1 MAYHPYNTQTREWSS
16 ALGHVWNDNN
26 TASNFPNPLHDV
38 AITGPGNISV
48 EPVGVTNGGF
58 GGSLVESCDGRG
70 NISQLE
76 PVNMT
81 NGGFRGSLVESLC
94 ARTRGSVPQL
104 NTTQLYENMQS
115 LPMPTP
121 DSSLLKIPR
130 GLSPASLLD
139 SPDISKVQ
147 RVDFPAASNV
157 QVS

>member
-1 MAYHPYNTQTREWSS
+1 MAYYRYNTQTREWSS

-81 NGGFRGSLVESLC
+81 NGGFRGSSVESLCARTRRSDGFGNISQLEPVSMTNGGFRGSLVESLC

-104 NTTQLYENMQS
+104 NTTQLYENM
-115 LPMPTP
+115 
-121 DSSLLKIPR
+121 
-130 GLSPASLLD
+130 
-139 SPDISKVQ
+139 
-147 RVDFPAASNV
+147 
-157 QVS
+157 